1 MVCLYIGEL
10 YNDEY
15 LLIQAQSM
23 LNRSIRV
30 CIICLGLYTLSSR
43 AEASSTRSA
52 SPFWR
57 PPPRDSL
64 SSSSKRNIA
73 SPTGHGSG
81 LVVGAAYSHAD
92 MLKFD
97 SLYAELPPCLGTR
110 TFVVDVDIPG
120 TPTPLDLEHH
130 PPPHRPRFES
140 KKLLPLRRRHL
151 GRTVPLLIRVISTS
165 YQTRTMTGRR
175 TKMI

>member
-1 MVCLYIGEL
+1 
-10 YNDEY
+10 
-15 LLIQAQSM
+15 M
-23 LNRSIRV
+23 LNRPIRV
-30 CIICLGLYTLSSR
+30 CIICLGLPYTLSSR
-43 AEASSTRSA
+43 AEASPTRSA

-73 SPTGHGSG
+73 SPPGHGSG

-97 SLYAELPPCLGTR
+97 SLYAELPLYLR
-110 TFVVDVDIPG
+110 ERAFVADVDIPG

-140 KKLLPLRRRHL
+140 KKLLPLQRRHL
-151 GRTVPLLIRVISTS
+151 ERTVPLLIRATSTFFL
-165 YQTRTMTGRR
+165 TRTMTGRR